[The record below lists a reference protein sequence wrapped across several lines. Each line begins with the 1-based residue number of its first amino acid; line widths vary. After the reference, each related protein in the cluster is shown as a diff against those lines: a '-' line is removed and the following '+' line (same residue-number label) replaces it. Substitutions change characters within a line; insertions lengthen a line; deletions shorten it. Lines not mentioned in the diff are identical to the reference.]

1 MLSASM
7 KALLDT
13 IVAHE
18 VRLSVVLLNDMNDA
32 CTSGLNG
39 FKRFFRYRSMDRS
52 RHAIMLCNFV
62 ADYSET
68 ELSIS
73 VASPAIVAK
82 LSLTQSLNEYHAEC
96 LGQLDRVKVA
106 CTTAVAEGELLLMSY
121 LNMMV
126 KDQSEELM
134 RLKRIITQLA
144 MPALDLRAFD
154 KDLHCKYKYLE
165 KEKFNFESSA
175 VY

>member
-1 MLSASM
+1 MTTEL
-7 KALLDT
+7 KALLNT
-13 IVAHE
+13 IVANE
-18 VRLSVVLLNDMNDA
+18 VRLSVGLLNDMNDA

-52 RHAIMLCNFV
+52 RHVIMLCNFV
-62 ADYSET
+62 ADYSEI
-68 ELSIS
+68 ELSIEMS
-73 VASPAIVAK
+73 IPARVSK
-82 LSLTQSLNEYHAEC
+82 LSLTQALSDYHSECIAQLN
-96 LGQLDRVKVA
+96 RVKEA
-106 CTTAVAEGELLLMSY
+106 CTMAVSDGELLLMSY

-134 RLKRIITQLA
+134 RLKRIITELA
-144 MPALDLRAFD
+144 MPMLDLRAFD

-165 KEKFNFESSA
+165 KEKFNFESSV